1 MGMDSAM
8 KHGKTV
14 QEYID
19 ETPLWADGTAVPQVP
34 MTRMQWQIW
43 GLATAGKFFEGLVVF
58 MTGVALPLMTI
69 EFNLTATHKGMV
81 GAAALFGILIGATA
95 LGGLADHLGRKQLF
109 IAEMILFLVFLVAM
123 TLSPS
128 FPFMLVCL
136 FGMGLALGCDYPT
149 AHLVISESIPSSCRG
164 RLVLSAFAFQA
175 VGVLIGTAVGYM
187 ILMSHP
193 HISAW
198 RLMYATAII
207 PTVLVVI
214 GRFFITQS
222 PQWLMSRG
230 RVAEAEKEVRRLL
243 KRDPQYPKK
252 IRLVSVQDD
261 EPEHERHKSKF
272 KKLFNKKYRRATIL
286 ASVPWFLQDLATYGI
301 GIFTPVILGTLLG
314 HAKNLD
320 ERNLSEVIHNTM
332 IAAKGAAFL
341 DSLLLVGIVCAVVLA
356 DKIGRMTLQV
366 FGFYGCAAG
375 LLLAASST
383 YLPPGS
389 GQTALIFAGFITF
402 NFMTNLG
409 PNAMT
414 YLIAGE
420 VFPTKIRGSGAGFAA
435 SFAKI
440 GAVMTAFLFPVLLHD
455 VGIATILYVLIGTC
469 LLGAYVTWRFGIE
482 TMGVNLENIGR
493 IKAHGHDGPGA
504 PFRLE
509 EHPAAGTAGGP

>member
-1 MGMDSAM
+1 MGSEKKA
-8 KHGKTV
+8 GQTV
-14 QEYID
+14 QEHID
-19 ETPLWADGTAVPQVP
+19 ETPLWADGTTVPQVP

-69 EFNLTATHKGMV
+69 DFHLNAMEKGMV
-81 GAAALFGILIGATA
+81 GAAALFGILVGATA

-149 AHLVISESIPSSCRG
+149 AHLVISESIPSNCRG

-187 ILMSHP
+187 ILKSHP
-193 HISAW
+193 LISAW

-207 PTVLVVI
+207 PTILVVI

-230 RVAEAEKEVRRLL
+230 RVAEAEKELRLL
-243 KRDPQYPKK
+243 LRRDPQYPKK
-252 IRLVSVQDD
+252 IRLVEVPDD
-261 EPEHERHKSKF
+261 EPEPEQHKSKF
-272 KKLFNKKYRRATIL
+272 RKLFGKKYRRATIL

-301 GIFTPVILGTLLG
+301 GIFTPIILGVLLG

-320 ERNLSEVIHNTM
+320 ERNLAEVIHNTQ

-341 DSLLLVGIVCAVVLA
+341 DSLLLVGIICAVLLA
-356 DKIGRMTLQV
+356 DKVGRMKLQA

-375 LLLAASST
+375 LLLAAFST
-383 YLPPGS
+383 YLAPGTN
-389 GQTALIFAGFITF
+389 QTILIFAGFLMF

-455 VGIATILYVLIGTC
+455 IGVSHILYILVGTC

-493 IKAHGHDGPGA
+493 LQAHGHEGPGG
-504 PFRLE
+504 PRRLE